1 LTRLVLNE
9 KILPKCEPGFSP
21 RNNKIMKAENR
32 STNAWD
38 WRKHEAVISGL

>member
-1 LTRLVLNE
+1 
-9 KILPKCEPGFSP
+9 
-21 RNNKIMKAENR
+21 MKAENR